1 MNKGV
6 FFIIG
11 AAMLWGTTGT
21 TQAFAPVG
29 ASPMTVGAFRIV
41 IGGIG
46 LLAVAIAG
54 GSFSGFR
61 WNIYHVVI
69 GAVSVAVYQIT
80 FFTAVKLTGVA
91 VGTIVAIGSGPISAG
106 ILGRLVLGE
115 KLNMRWYLATLLAI
129 AGCVLLV
136 LSGGSDVKINPLGIA
151 SALGAGFSYAMY
163 TLIGKLMLEHNRGN
177 AVVAVMF
184 FGGALIMLP
193 FLVMNDVSWVLTMQ
207 GAVTMVHLGILTTTL
222 SYVLFAKGLKTVTVS
237 KTTTLSLAE
246 PLTAAC
252 LGILVLGEN
261 LNTMVGSGIFLL
273 FMGIM
278 ILSVEKRRRA

>member
-1 MNKGV
+1 LNKGI

-29 ASPMTVGAFRIV
+29 ASPITVGTFRIL
-41 IGGIG
+41 IGGLG
-46 LLAVAIAG
+46 LLAVAFAG
-54 GSFSGFR
+54 RSFTGFK
-61 WNIYHVVI
+61 WNLSHVLI
-69 GAVSVAVYQIT
+69 GAVSVAAYQIT

-91 VGTIVAIGSGPISAG
+91 VGTIVAIGSGPIGAG

-115 KLNMRWYLATLLAI
+115 VLNIRWYIATLLAI
-129 AGCVLLV
+129 AGCTLLV
-136 LSGGSDVKINPLGIA
+136 LSGGSDVQVNPVGVFA
-151 SALGAGFSYAMY
+151 ALGAGFSYATY
-163 TLIGKLMLEHNRGN
+163 TLIGKMMLVHNKGN

-193 FLVMNDVSWVLTMQ
+193 FLFINDVSWVLTTKGMI
-207 GAVTMVHLGILTTTL
+207 TMAHLGILTTTL
-222 SYVLFAKGLKTVTVS
+222 SYILFAKGLRTVSVS

-246 PLTAAC
+246 PLTASC

-261 LNTMVGSGIFLL
+261 LNTMVGSGILLL
-273 FMGIM
+273 FLGIL
-278 ILSVEKRRRA
+278 ILSVEKKKI